1 VSPTLQVLR
10 PETATDPSLPVRMSS
25 SVAVAETPLGVRTR
39 ASPAVA
45 TPAKKTSAKAK
56 TIERAAATDGR
67 VRLPQ
72 TLSSLRA

>member
-1 VSPTLQVLR
+1 VVR

-25 SVAVAETPLGVRTR
+25 SVAVAEGPFGVRTR

-45 TPAKKTSAKAK
+45 TPAQTTSANAK
-56 TIERAAATDGR
+56 TIERAATTDGR

-72 TLSSLRA
+72 TLSFLRA